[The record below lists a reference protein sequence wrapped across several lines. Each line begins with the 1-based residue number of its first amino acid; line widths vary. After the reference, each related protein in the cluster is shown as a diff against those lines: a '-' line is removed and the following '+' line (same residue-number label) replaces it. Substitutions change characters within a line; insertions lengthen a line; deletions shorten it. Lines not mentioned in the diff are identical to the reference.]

1 MKIKCK
7 DKDCGEEIDYEREPI
22 TAFRFET
29 GTTIKSGTKTV
40 YLTCGNGHT
49 HPYRVPVEE

>member
-1 MKIKCK
+1 MKMKCK
-7 DKDCGEEIDYEREPI
+7 EKDCGEEIDYEREPI

-49 HPYRVPVEE
+49 HAYRVPVEG